1 MVTPMTAK
9 SVKYYFRH
17 VRDFHL
23 LGYYVKGIICS
34 SCFFVILPVTP
45 HGFSDWHV
53 EVPASP
59 RNQKIGS
66 PGGLPQFSDLPGA
79 LRPG

>member
-1 MVTPMTAK
+1 M
-9 SVKYYFRH
+9 
-17 VRDFHL
+17 
-23 LGYYVKGIICS
+23 
-34 SCFFVILPVTP
+34 ILPVTP
-45 HGFSDWHV
+45 PGLFDWHI
-53 EVPASP
+53 EVPARP